1 MMNTLPNEKGASQLD
16 ATGATG
22 ATVAAEGE
30 GATAEVWVSVAVI
43 ANSKTSIMLMVS
55 SCRIFFV
62 PDSDRNLT
70 PDMHSV

>member
-30 GATAEVWVSVAVI
+30 GATAEV
-43 ANSKTSIMLMVS
+43 
-55 SCRIFFV
+55 
-62 PDSDRNLT
+62 
-70 PDMHSV
+70 